1 MTFFTLISNSKHN
14 MNDKEK
20 KNLLEL
26 GIAAVVILG
35 VSAWYKWMSRK
46 EETIVVVESNDNR
59 HCPMCGW
66 QHAEDQKVC
75 RNPNCGIRF

>member
-1 MTFFTLISNSKHN
+1 

-35 VSAWYKWMSRK
+35 VSAWYKWMNKK
-46 EETIVVVESNDNR
+46 EETIVVVTENDNR
-59 HCPMCGW
+59 RCPMCGW
-66 QHAEDQKVC
+66 LHAEDQKVC
-75 RNPNCGIRF
+75 RNPRCGIRF